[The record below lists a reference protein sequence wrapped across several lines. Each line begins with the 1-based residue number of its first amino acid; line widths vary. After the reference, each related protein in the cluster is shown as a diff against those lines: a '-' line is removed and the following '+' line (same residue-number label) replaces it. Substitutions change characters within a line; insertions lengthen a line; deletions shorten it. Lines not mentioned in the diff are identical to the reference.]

1 MKYPFFFDYIYYRM
15 TKAYYKWDGEPGYTS
30 LIGISMIQLLLIM
43 DFFVIILRLLY
54 ERSITKNFLLEGKIV
69 ILIIFI
75 ILNIYNYR
83 KHKDTYKELTEYWKN
98 ENKATRIKK
107 GMLVLLAL
115 IIPWLPIILIG
126 VFM

>member
-1 MKYPFFFDYIYYRM
+1 MKYRFFFDYIYYRI

-54 ERSITKNFLLEGKIV
+54 ERNVTKNFLLEGKIV
-69 ILIIFI
+69 IIIIFI

-83 KHKDTYKELTEYWKN
+83 KHKGTYKELIAYWKY
-98 ENKATRIKK
+98 EDKATRIKK
-107 GMLVLLAL
+107 GMLVLLTL
-115 IIPWLPIILIG
+115 IIPWAPIILIG
-126 VFM
+126 IFT